1 MLPKVSV
8 VVAIKNEEKVIENCI
23 KSLLKINY
31 PKDRIEIIIA
41 TDGNEDRTLEICKK
55 YEPKIKII
63 ETKPTHCKAEALNA
77 VIPKLKGEIIAVF
90 DADCIVE
97 KNCVMN
103 AVKRFSDKKVM
114 GINGYLNPYNTNQN
128 LITRMISLETNFTLL
143 QEYIFTKLNLNIN
156 LLGRNMFLRKSIFK
170 KLKGFDENSFLEDI
184 ELSTRM
190 RNSSYKT
197 MFEPSAITNDECPF
211 SIRGVLKQKLRFFR
225 GILRIGK
232 NKKYKSK
239 KDFLEDMA
247 HGFNVYLCSLS
258 SIMLL
263 VLIFNLLF
271 FKLSSL
277 VLALTLTPML
287 VEFLLILFSNIL
299 FKQSLENLI
308 MIPLYFVY
316 FYLNFYSLV
325 KAFYGELKNSSMQ
338 WYRAER
344 SGIIKR

>member
-1 MLPKVSV
+1 MLPKVSIV
-8 VVAIKNEEKVIENCI
+8 VPVKNEEKVIENCI

-31 PKDRIEIIIA
+31 PKNRMEIVIA
-41 TDGNEDRTLEICKK
+41 TDGNTDRTLKICKK
-55 YEPKIKII
+55 YEPKIKIM
-63 ETKPTHCKAEALNA
+63 ETKPTNCKAEALNA

-90 DADCIVE
+90 DADCIVG
-97 KNCVMN
+97 KDCIMN
-103 AVKRFSDKKVM
+103 AVKKFSDKKIM

-128 LITRMISLETNFTLL
+128 IITRMISIETNFTLF

-190 RNSSYKT
+190 RNYNYKT
-197 MFEPSAITNDECPF
+197 VFEPNAITNDECPF
-211 SIRGVLKQKLRFFR
+211 SFRGVLKQKLRFFR
-225 GILRIGK
+225 GVIRIGR
-232 NKKYKSK
+232 NKKYKAK

-247 HGFNVYLCSLS
+247 HGFNVYLSSLS
-258 SIMLL
+258 SIMLIL
-263 VLIFNLLF
+263 MIFNLLF
-271 FKLSSL
+271 FRPSSL
-277 VLALTLTPML
+277 IINLTLSL
-287 VEFLLILFSNIL
+287 VSLETLLILFSNII

-308 MIPLYFVY
+308 LIPLYFIY
-316 FYLNFYSLV
+316 FYLNFYSLI

-344 SGIIKR
+344 SGVIKK